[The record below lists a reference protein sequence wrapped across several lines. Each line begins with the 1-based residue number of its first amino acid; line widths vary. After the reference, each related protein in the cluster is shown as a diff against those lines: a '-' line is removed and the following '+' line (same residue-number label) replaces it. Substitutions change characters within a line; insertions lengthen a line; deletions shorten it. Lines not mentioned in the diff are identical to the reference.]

1 MRRMIE
7 PDPKLEKMLSFAK
20 IIVLINLIMGILRIF
35 SKSYNDIF
43 FDLICSMFLMM
54 ASFTIYYLYMAI
66 YQIFCLISAV
76 SVSLKIGIVVQ
87 TMIQK
92 NLGGS
97 DATLFLSISSVIL
110 VFYVFAIIFTYPMYK
125 EMRAQ
130 TMESIGSFYRPA
142 ERNIPSNQDQERPQ
156 ANRGGFVAFSGRG
169 VAVGG

>member
-1 MRRMIE
+1 MIE

-35 SKSYNDIF
+35 IRSYNDIF

-54 ASFTIYYLYMAI
+54 ASFTINWMYMAI

-76 SVSLKIGIVVQ
+76 TLSLKIGIVVQ
-87 TMIQK
+87 TLIQK
-92 NLGGS
+92 GKDEI
-97 DATLFLSISSVIL
+97 DATLILSISSVIL
-110 VFYVFAIIFTYPMYK
+110 VFYVFAIIYTYPMYK

-130 TMESIGSFYRPA
+130 TMEASGGLSRPLSSINA
-142 ERNIPSNQDQERPQ
+142 NNQDQESSQ
-156 ANRGGFVAFSGRG
+156 SNRGGFVPFSGRG